1 MAKQNADSGR
11 FNAASVIGD
20 RQRLPECKRTRFASE
35 RGTNPT
41 FGGRWAAR
49 PRSQKTRAKRLQFQ
63 RDDAGFYAKAAIV
76 RRSCAEIS
84 RFAIK
89 IPFIA
94 AYEAA
99 AHPGLCRSKHSAH
112 IFRNLRF
119 RFNVQLGKGSYHP
132 SERAPCQAPATRI
145 SFLRG
150 PSRLR
155 VRHWP
160 S

>member
-1 MAKQNADSGR
+1 
-11 FNAASVIGD
+11 
-20 RQRLPECKRTRFASE
+20 
-35 RGTNPT
+35 
-41 FGGRWAAR
+41 
-49 PRSQKTRAKRLQFQ
+49 LQFQ

-99 AHPGLCRSKHSAH
+99 AHPGLCRSKHSAL

-119 RFNVQLGKGSYHP
+119 RFNVQLGKGSYLP
-132 SERAPCQAPATRI
+132 SERAPYQGARHVASVSYESLVARVAGI
-145 SFLRG
+145 GLLDLLQDLAEVVALG
-150 PSRLR
+150 RLQR
-155 VRHWP
+155 REFFVAR
-160 S
+160 